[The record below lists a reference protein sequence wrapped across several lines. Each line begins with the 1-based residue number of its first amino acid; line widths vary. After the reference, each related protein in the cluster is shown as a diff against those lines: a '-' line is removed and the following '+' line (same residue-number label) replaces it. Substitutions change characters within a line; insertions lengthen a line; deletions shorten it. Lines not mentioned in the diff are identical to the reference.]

1 MFGLAHVYS
10 IAVAGG
16 YGFVVDGVPAITLGH
31 GVEGHAVLSH
41 PFYGTPRV
49 LADVEAWVRANPSVV
64 LQAPPSLLPDP
75 LTARVTTLE
84 TTVAEHA
91 AFIAKLK
98 ADLAKP

>member
-1 MFGLAHVYS
+1 MPEINLMQASQQVHV
-10 IAVAGG
+10 
-16 YGFVVDGVPAITLGH
+16 PR
-31 GVEGHAVLSH
+31 AVLLKAVEAKQIATTSTTA
-41 PFYGTPRV
+41 PWMVV